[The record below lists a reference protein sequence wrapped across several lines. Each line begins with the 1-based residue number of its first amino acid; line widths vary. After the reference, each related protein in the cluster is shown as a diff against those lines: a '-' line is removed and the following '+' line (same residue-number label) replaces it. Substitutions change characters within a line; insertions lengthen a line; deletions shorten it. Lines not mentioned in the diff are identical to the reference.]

1 MRYPNEEDGVAEL
14 MLLELLE
21 IISEGQNVLY
31 EVMKKNGNKYPPLEQ
46 SIENVKGYVEVLIS
60 YLKRSEK

>member
-1 MRYPNEEDGVAEL
+1 